1 MFARL
6 LPISTL
12 LGAGYL
18 LAVDDV
24 ARSAT
29 PVDLPLGILT
39 ALIGAPFF
47 VALLAGRVA
56 NGCERD

>member
-47 VALLAGRVA
+47 VALLARAGRQWL
-56 NGCERD
+56 